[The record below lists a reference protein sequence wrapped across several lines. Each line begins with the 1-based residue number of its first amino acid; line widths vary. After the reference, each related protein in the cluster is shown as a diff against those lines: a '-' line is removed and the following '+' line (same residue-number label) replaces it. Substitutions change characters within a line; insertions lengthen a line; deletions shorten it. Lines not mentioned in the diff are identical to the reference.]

1 MKRSEDSYRT
11 ISIAYVRIDPELAAT
26 LAAIVD
32 EGTLDAASRR
42 LQITPSAVSQ
52 RLKTLEQQLGRILV
66 VRTKPAQL
74 TEAGEA
80 VVRLA
85 RQIALLEHDAL
96 LGVGIDEVAESRR
109 ISIPLAVNADSMA
122 TWFLAPLSRLA
133 AGHDIDFDLH
143 RDDQNFTARLLES
156 GTVMAA
162 VTSEAAP
169 VAGCSVSPLGVLEYR
184 AMAEP
189 GFAARWFADGVTA
202 EALRVAPFV
211 DFDRRDTLQHE
222 WLRAMSVSE
231 AGVPRHYV
239 PASHDYALAVGLGL
253 GWGMVPLL
261 QEPSGLIPL
270 GGPTLRVQLY
280 WQQWNLRSELL
291 DTIAAEIAAEARR
304 VLGET
309 PVTPKRSR
317 PGSRPKRGRAAGG

>member
-1 MKRSEDSYRT
+1 M
-11 ISIAYVRIDPELAAT
+11 RIDPELAAT

-202 EALRVAPFV
+202 EALRAAPFV

-261 QEPSGLIPL
+261 QESSGLIPL

-309 PVTPKRSR
+309 PLTPKRSR

>member
-1 MKRSEDSYRT
+1 M
-11 ISIAYVRIDPELAAT
+11 RIDPELAAT

-42 LQITPSAVSQ
+42 LQVTPSAVSQ
-52 RLKTLEQQLGRILV
+52 RLKALEQQLGRILI
-66 VRTKPAQL
+66 VRTKPARL

-85 RQIALLEHDAL
+85 RQVALLEHDAL
-96 LGVGIDEVAESRR
+96 VGVGIDEDGGARR

-122 TWFLAPLSRLA
+122 TWFLAPLARLSSA
-133 AGHDIDFDLH
+133 HDIDFDLH

-162 VTSEAAP
+162 VTSEESP

-184 AMAEP
+184 AMAEA
-189 GFAARWFADGVTA
+189 GFAERWFSDGVTST
-202 EALRVAPFV
+202 ALAAAPFV

-222 WLRAMSVSE
+222 WLGAMSVGQQ
-231 AGVPRHYV
+231 GVPRHYV

-261 QEPSGLIPL
+261 QEARGLVPL

-304 VLGET
+304 VLGGT
-309 PVTPKRSR
+309 PVTRSR
-317 PGSRPKRGRAAGG
+317 SNPASRRSRGRAAAG

>member
-1 MKRSEDSYRT
+1 M
-11 ISIAYVRIDPELAAT
+11 RIDPELATT
-26 LAAIVD
+26 LAAIID
-32 EGTLDAASRR
+32 EGTLDAASKR

-66 VRTKPAQL
+66 VRTKPARL

-85 RQIALLEHDAL
+85 RQVALLEHDAL
-96 LGVGIDEVAESRR
+96 VGVGIDDAGATRR

-122 TWFLAPLSRLA
+122 TWFLAPLARLSA
-133 AGHDIDFDLH
+133 RHDVDFDLH

-162 VTSEAAP
+162 VTSEEAP
-169 VAGCSVSPLGVLEYR
+169 VSGCSVSPLGVLEYR

-189 GFAARWFADGVTA
+189 GFVQRWFADGVTA
-202 EALRVAPFV
+202 TALAAAPFV

-222 WLRAMSVSE
+222 WLRAMAVGQE
-231 AGVPRHYV
+231 GVPRHYV
-239 PASHDYALAVGLGL
+239 PASHDYALAVGHGL

-261 QEPSGLIPL
+261 QEAPGLVPL
-270 GGPTLRVQLY
+270 GGPALRVQLF

-291 DTIAAEIAAEARR
+291 DTIAGEIAAEARR
-304 VLGET
+304 VLGAS
-309 PVTPKRSR
+309 VSR
-317 PGSRPKRGRAAGG
+317 PRSHPASRRKRGRAEAG

>member
-1 MKRSEDSYRT
+1 M
-11 ISIAYVRIDPELAAT
+11 RIDPQLAAT

-66 VRTKPAQL
+66 VRTKPARL
-74 TEAGEA
+74 TQAGEA

-85 RQIALLEHDAL
+85 RQVALLEHDAL
-96 LGVGIDEVAESRR
+96 AGVGIDEAGAARR

-122 TWFLAPLSRLA
+122 TWFLAPLARLSA
-133 AGHDIDFDLH
+133 AHDIDFDLH

-162 VTSEAAP
+162 VTSEETP
-169 VAGCSVSPLGVLEYR
+169 VSGCSVSPLGVLEYR

-189 GFAARWFADGVTA
+189 GFAARWFPDGPTSTA
-202 EALRVAPFV
+202 LAAAPFV

-222 WLRAMSVSE
+222 WLRAMAVAQE
-231 AGVPRHYV
+231 GVPRHYV
-239 PASHDYALAVGLGL
+239 PASHDYALAVTLGL

-261 QEPSGLIPL
+261 QESAGLVPL

-291 DTIAAEIAAEARR
+291 DTIAAEVATEARR
-304 VLGET
+304 VLGSVPVNRPRST
-309 PVTPKRSR
+309 PVSLRKP
-317 PGSRPKRGRAAGG
+317 GRAAAG

>member
-1 MKRSEDSYRT
+1 M
-11 ISIAYVRIDPELAAT
+11 RIDPELAAT

-261 QEPSGLIPL
+261 QESSGLIPL

-309 PVTPKRSR
+309 PLTPKRSR